1 MLEKRKIKRLEE
13 WDKKYIWHPFTQ
25 MKEWVSES
33 NLIIEKGKGSYLYDI
48 HGKRYLDGVS
58 SLWVTVHGHRK
69 REIDN
74 AIKKQLGKVAH
85 STLLGI
91 SNVPAVELAKRLV
104 GLMQWPVVRG
114 QRSVVNKK
122 TSSFIPHPLSL
133 SKVFY
138 SDSGSTSVEIALK
151 IAFQYWQNKGVKD
164 KTRFLTFKNAYHGDT
179 IGSVSLGGMELF
191 HDIYRPLLFK
201 TIQVN
206 SPYCYRCH
214 LGKEYPSCK
223 TACLKE
229 VEDTIKKKHKE
240 VAALVIE
247 PLVQGA
253 AGMLVQPAGFLK
265 GLRLLCDKYKIL
277 MIADEVATGFGRTG
291 KMFACEHEGVVPDI
305 LCIAKG
311 ITGGYL
317 PLAATLTTMEIH
329 DAFLAE
335 YNEFKTFFHGHT
347 YTGNPLACAAAIANL
362 DLFEQEET
370 LKRLQPKI
378 SLIEKELKRFAG
390 LSHVGDIRQ
399 KGFMVGIEMVKE
411 KETREPYPV
420 ELRMGHRVILEARK
434 RGAILRPLGNVIVLM
449 PPLSIKELEL
459 KRLLKIANESI
470 RVVTE

>member
-1 MLEKRKIKRLEE
+1 MLEKREIKRLEE

-48 HGKRYLDGVS
+48 HGNRYLDGVS

-74 AIKKQLGKVAH
+74 AIKEQLGKVAH
-85 STLLGI
+85 STLLGL

-104 GLMQWPVVRG
+104 GLMQWPVVSG

-122 TSSFIPHPLSL
+122 TSSFIPNPSSL
-133 SKVFY
+133 TKVFY

-229 VEDTIKKKHKE
+229 VEDTIKKKHSE

-449 PPLSIKELEL
+449 PPFCIKEVEL
-459 KRLLKIANESI
+459 KRLLKITYESI

>member
-1 MLEKRKIKRLEE
+1 MLEKREKKRLEK

-25 MKEWVSES
+25 MKEWFSES

-48 HGKRYLDGVS
+48 HGNRYLDGVS

-85 STLLGI
+85 STLLGL
-91 SNVPAVELAKRLV
+91 SNVPAVELSKRLV
-104 GLMQWPVVRG
+104 EIAPRAVVRG
-114 QRSVVNKK
+114 QGSGVKNSKLK
-122 TSSFIPHPLSL
+122 TQNLEL
-133 SKVFY
+133 TKVFY

-191 HDIYRPLLFK
+191 HDIYRPLLFQ

-206 SPYCYRCH
+206 SSYCYRCH
-214 LGKEYPSCK
+214 LGREYPLCK
-223 TACLKE
+223 IACLKE
-229 VEDTIKKKHKE
+229 VEDTLKKQHKE

-253 AGMLVQPAGFLK
+253 AGMLVQPTGFLK
-265 GLRLLCDKYKIL
+265 ELRRLCDKYKVL

-317 PLAATLTTMEIH
+317 PLAATLTTGEIH

-335 YNEFKTFFHGHT
+335 YKEFKTFFHGHT

-362 DLFEQEET
+362 DIFEHEET

-378 SLIEKELKRFAG
+378 SLLEEGLEMFHK
-390 LSHVGDIRQ
+390 LSHVGDISQ
-399 KGFMVGIEMVKE
+399 KGSMIGIEMVKE

-420 ELRMGHRVILEARK
+420 ELRMGHTVILEARK

-449 PPLSIKELEL
+449 PPLSIKEVEI
-459 KRLLKIANESI
+459 KRLLKITYESVK
-470 RVVTE
+470 VVTE